1 MTKISKRE
9 VFDGLSIMDG
19 MINKRED
26 NERWKGHLA
35 PSLLWRNK
43 MAKRSKKGH
52 RSQAKLQG
60 YVVVAF
66 ADDLE
71 QAREF
76 KSLLEV
82 NDVSA
87 IISEQKESALGSKEI
102 AVMVPEDFLDE
113 AHVIIESQQAY
124 DDFYDFA
131 LEEEHSG
138 DFDDDL
144 FEDDF

>member
-1 MTKISKRE
+1 
-9 VFDGLSIMDG
+9 
-19 MINKRED
+19 
-26 NERWKGHLA
+26 
-35 PSLLWRNK
+35 
-43 MAKRSKKGH
+43 MAKRSKKVH

-87 IISEQKESALGSKEI
+87 IISEQKEPAIGGSKEI

-131 LEEEHSG
+131 LDDEHSG
-138 DFDDDL
+138 DFDDEL

>member
-1 MTKISKRE
+1 
-9 VFDGLSIMDG
+9 
-19 MINKRED
+19 
-26 NERWKGHLA
+26 
-35 PSLLWRNK
+35 
-43 MAKRSKKGH
+43 MAKRSKKVH

-87 IISEQKESALGSKEI
+87 VISEQKEPALDSKEI
-102 AVMVPEDFLDE
+102 AVMVPEDCLDE

-124 DDFYDFA
+124 DDFYDYA
-131 LEEEHSG
+131 LDEGDSG

>member
-1 MTKISKRE
+1 
-9 VFDGLSIMDG
+9 
-19 MINKRED
+19 
-26 NERWKGHLA
+26 
-35 PSLLWRNK
+35 
-43 MAKRSKKGH
+43 MAKRSKKGQ

-87 IISEQKESALGSKEI
+87 IISEQKEQSLGSKEI
-102 AVMVPEDFLDE
+102 AVMVPEDYLDE

-124 DDFYDFA
+124 DDFYDYA
-131 LEEEHSG
+131 LDDEDGS
-138 DFDDDL
+138 DFNDDL
-144 FEDDF
+144 FDDEF

>member
-1 MTKISKRE
+1 MS
-9 VFDGLSIMDG
+9 
-19 MINKRED
+19 
-26 NERWKGHLA
+26 
-35 PSLLWRNK
+35 
-43 MAKRSKKGH
+43 KRSKKGH

-87 IISEQKESALGSKEI
+87 IISEQTEQSLGSKEI

-124 DDFYDFA
+124 DDFYDYA
-131 LEEEHSG
+131 VEDEESR
-138 DFDDDL
+138 DLDDEL